1 MELSIKNAKYY
12 LNEADALFITSGAGM
27 SVDSGIPD
35 YRSNQGIIANL
46 NNKGYTYNDLADPK
60 AFLQNAEYSWGW
72 YAQHIT
78 EFLEAKPHKGYD
90 LIRDFVN
97 RKKLDYFI
105 FTSNVDC
112 MWKRAGFSEV
122 RIIEYHGSL
131 DYLQSL
137 SKKGPIWPVDMNEI
151 KNIKYNP
158 KTFKCVKST
167 IPISKYNGDY
177 ARPNVCFFNDGNYFN
192 TSRFDKIDKI
202 YSKWYMN
209 IASQNKK
216 LVVLEIG
223 AGIIVPTVRETSE
236 SMIKEH
242 LSLINIKSNKNDYAK
257 LIRINPVYTEV
268 PDGHISI
275 PMTGLKALN
284 ILLS

>member
-1 MELSIKNAKYY
+1 MKI
-12 LNEADALFITSGAGM
+12 
-27 SVDSGIPD
+27 
-35 YRSNQGIIANL
+35 
-46 NNKGYTYNDLADPK
+46 
-60 AFLQNAEYSWGW
+60 
-72 YAQHIT
+72 
-78 EFLEAKPHKGYD
+78 
-90 LIRDFVN
+90 
-97 RKKLDYFI
+97 
-105 FTSNVDC
+105 
-112 MWKRAGFSEV
+112 

-137 SKKGPIWPVDMNEI
+137 SKKGPIWPIDMNEI

-209 IASQNKK
+209 IAFQNKK